1 MLHPRQ
7 LCQAGPVQISSPPFR
22 PAQPLQETVMVSAL
36 PPSTVQGLGTCTT
49 GCSRPAAHGGVRPP
63 TPVWNLQALCQ
74 RKTKLCKCSV
84 VRMGG
89 NLRDSKICPLRCRK
103 LSYNHSPCQELTN
116 MRLLAPRDRRLTP
129 CWYRHPQG
137 AGLPIGFS
145 IYPSL
150 QLPSLG
156 LFATSHPYLQQ
167 TPGRGRRGLYTGSL
181 TPSVTG
187 PHSVASQAEPP

>member
-1 MLHPRQ
+1 
-7 LCQAGPVQISSPPFR
+7 
-22 PAQPLQETVMVSAL
+22 MVSAL

-103 LSYNHSPCQELTN
+103 LSCNHSPCQELSN

-129 CWYRHPQG
+129 CWCRHPPRSRSTYWFFHLSLPSASLLRAVCHLPPLPPADPRERQEG
-137 AGLPIGFS
+137 SVHRQPDPKCDRPPLCGLSGRAPLTV
-145 IYPSL
+145 PSL
-150 QLPSLG
+150 EPTSTGNLP
-156 LFATSHPYLQQ
+156 HPWQ
-167 TPGRGRRGLYTGSL
+167 
-181 TPSVTG
+181 
-187 PHSVASQAEPP
+187 